1 MAKCHRGTVSDVVA
15 IPPATEKVLVPYDLK
30 IGQHGAEAEDS
41 QDTAENELRRI
52 LATTGL

>member
-1 MAKCHRGTVSDVVA
+1 MSDVVA

-41 QDTAENELRRI
+41 QDTAQNELRRI